1 MSYIQKNL
9 NPGEKLNHFT
19 KPSTKPIIVFSVGYF
34 IFCLFM
40 AHIIFEMQLLYAIP
54 TSVLIIAFYI
64 SIEIIKRYVSEF
76 AISNKR
82 VISKLGLIRRDVE
95 EMNLNSIE
103 SVNIKQGIVGRILNY
118 GNIVIS
124 GRGASKVEFTD
135 IDDPVVIRKKIKH
148 KD

>member
-1 MSYIQKNL
+1 MSYIKNNL
-9 NPGEKLNHFT
+9 NSGEKLNHFT
-19 KPSTKPIIVFSVGYF
+19 KPSTKPVIVFSIGFF

-54 TSVLIIAFYI
+54 VSILLVAFYI
-64 SIEIIKRYVSEF
+64 VVEIIKRYVSEF

-103 SVNIKQGIVGRILNY
+103 SVNIKQGIMGRILNY
-118 GNIVIS
+118 GSIVVS
-124 GRGASKVEFTD
+124 GRGSSKVVFVD
-135 IDDPVVIRKKIKH
+135 IDDPVSIRKKIKH